1 MTPRGLGRRSRQRMR
16 EDQLLEVIHLQVPL
30 QIPCYDL
37 VPLAEPKFERPNEES
52 PSLRPNSDD
61 LTGGVCKEQGHI
73 HRGMLTR
80 DYYGIH
86 FREGE
91 LQPSVQTES
100 GFQDCLPLS
109 RSDPIV
115 PPM

>member
-1 MTPRGLGRRSRQRMR
+1 MR

-37 VPLAEPKFERPNEES
+37 VPLAEPKFERPSDES